1 MLDIMNEEEVKN
13 TYVSYCVLG
22 NLSPRPSCTT
32 KILCGRESKVS
43 RKSFSHGL
51 GKDMLIKAIPQA
63 IPTNVM
69 SYFDLT

>member
-1 MLDIMNEEEVKN
+1 MLDIMNEEEVKIH
-13 TYVSYCVLG
+13 VSYCVLG
-22 NLSPRPSCTT
+22 NLSPRPCTR

-43 RKSFSHGL
+43 RKSFSHEL